1 MQRKSSETR
10 KQEIIQATMEIVA
23 KEGIQKLTMARLA
36 EQIGITDGALYK
48 HFRSKKEIVL
58 AMVAKTQASFLAFMN
73 PQVELSDDPVEKLQN
88 MLRLHLEFIEQ
99 HKGIPRIL
107 FSEAVH
113 VGDNDVKRLMHSG
126 VSNYL
131 DLIRGILHRAI
142 QTGHI
147 RQDLDIDAAAT
158 AFLGLIQGSLIVWS
172 LADFSFPL
180 AARHAALWHVF
191 AESLW
196 NPAETHI

>member
-1 MQRKSSETR
+1 
-10 KQEIIQATMEIVA
+10 MEIVA
-23 KEGIQKLTMARLA
+23 EEGIQNLTMARLA
-36 EQIGITDGALYK
+36 KQIGITDGALYK
-48 HFRSKKEIVL
+48 HFRSKKEILL
-58 AMVAKTQASFLAFMN
+58 AMVAKIQASFVTFMS
-73 PQVELSDDPVEKLQN
+73 PQVEQFDDPLEKLQN

-131 DLIRGILHRAI
+131 DHIRGILHRAI

-180 AARHAALWHVF
+180 AAQHAALWQVF
-191 AESLW
+191 VESLR
-196 NPAETHI
+196 NPPETQV